1 MKNDII
7 TWLIDGAIYAGKSLT
22 VADISSRV
30 LLVCFTSIHTTSAVR
45 VPSLL
50 THLFGFDLFIMQV
63 YTATLYQLCLSAQ
76 DVATLREEV
85 QGVVEEEGLDERSRC
100 RNTSRGSSRS
110 GRRGRLDATCTVQ
123 NA

>member
-85 QGVVEEEGLDERSRC
+85 QGVVEEEGWTRLALSKMHKLDSYLREVLRVH
-100 RNTSRGSSRS
+100 TI
-110 GRRGRLDATCTVQ
+110 ATRE
-123 NA
+123 